1 MLLKWGEIISAL
13 LLRHVIV
20 IVTNIFSQLGG
31 DVLQK
36 VEVRNLVKIFG
47 KNSRKGLTMLE
58 AGYSKEEILKKEKL
72 TIGVADVSLSIKEG
86 EIFVIMGLSGSG
98 KSTLLR
104 CLNRL
109 HEPTAGEIFIDGED
123 ITKMDK
129 SRVREV
135 RRNKLGMVFQ
145 NFALYPNRT
154 IIDNVAFGL
163 EIKGMTKLERHS
175 KAAEV
180 IQLVGLADYQNSYPS
195 ELSGGMQ
202 QRVGLARALAS
213 DPDILLMDEPFSALD
228 PLIRKD
234 MQQEL
239 IRLQAKMNKTIIF
252 ITHDLDEA
260 LSLGDTIAI
269 MRDGKVIQ
277 QGCAEEILTNPENDY
292 VVKFTEEVDRSKI
305 LTAKDIMEKPIDV
318 AVAGRDGVNR
328 ILHKMERHNLS
339 NMLVVDQENRLLGTL
354 LPEDL
359 VKAKKEQI
367 SVVDMIREDVPTA
380 TTEVSMLELM
390 DHLGDTSGPLA
401 VINDQ
406 RQLQGVIVRGSVI
419 AALTRRGKF

>member
-1 MLLKWGEIISAL
+1 MPENKD
-13 LLRHVIV
+13 
-20 IVTNIFSQLGG
+20 GG
-31 DVLQK
+31 SMEQI
-36 VEVRNLVKIFG
+36 EVQNVVKIFG
-47 KNSRKGLTMLE
+47 KNPKRGLEMLQE
-58 AGYSKEEILKKEKL
+58 GYSKEDILQKANL
-72 TIGVADVSLSIKEG
+72 TVGVAGVNLSIPKG

-109 HEPTAGEIFIDGED
+109 HEPTAGKVFVDGED
-123 ITKMDK
+123 ITQMDTQQVRNLRREKM
-129 SRVREV
+129 
-135 RRNKLGMVFQ
+135 GMVFQ

-154 IIDNVAFGL
+154 ILNNVAFGL
-163 EIKGMTKLERHS
+163 EIKGTEKSARLA
-175 KAAEV
+175 KASEM
-180 IQLVGLADYQNSYPS
+180 IELVGLKDYEDAYPS

-239 IRLQAKMNKTIIF
+239 IRLQAKMNKTIVF

-277 QGCAEEILTNPENDY
+277 QGCAEDILKSPENDY
-292 VVKFTEEVDRSKI
+292 VVKFTEDVDRSKI
-305 LTAKDIMEKPIDV
+305 FTADTIMEKPKDV
-318 AVAGRDGVNR
+318 FVAERDGVNR
-328 ILHKMERHNLS
+328 GLHKIKRHALS
-339 NMLVVDQENRLLGTL
+339 NILAVDRKGRLLGVL

-359 VKAKKEQI
+359 ARAKKDNLNPSDLIRPDI
-367 SVVDMIREDVPTA
+367 STVKQDTPMRD
-380 TTEVSMLELM
+380 LLN
-390 DHLGDTSGPLA
+390 DLGDTESPLA
-401 VINDQ
+401 VIDKDEV
-406 RQLQGVIVRGSVI
+406 LQGIIVRGTVV
-419 AALTRRGKF
+419 AALAQRGFVDADL

>member
-1 MLLKWGEIISAL
+1 MKQI
-13 LLRHVIV
+13 
-20 IVTNIFSQLGG
+20 
-31 DVLQK
+31 
-36 VEVRNLVKIFG
+36 EVKNVVKIFG
-47 KNSRKGLTMLE
+47 KNPERGLQLMKE
-58 AGYSKEEILKKEKL
+58 GYSKEKL
-72 TIGVADVSLSIKEG
+72 LQEANVTVGVAGVSLSIPKG

-109 HEPTAGEIFIDGED
+109 HEPTAGQIFVDGED
-123 ITKMDK
+123 ITQMDARQVRGLRREKM
-129 SRVREV
+129 
-135 RRNKLGMVFQ
+135 GMVFQ

-154 IIDNVAFGL
+154 ILDNVAFGL
-163 EIKGMTKLERHS
+163 EIKGTAKNSRLA
-175 KAAEV
+175 KAAEM
-180 IQLVGLADYQNSYPS
+180 IELVGLKGYEDSYPS

-239 IRLQAKMNKTIIF
+239 IRLQAKMNKTIVF

-277 QGCAEEILTNPENDY
+277 QGCAEDILRSPENEY
-292 VVKFTEEVDRSKI
+292 VVKFTEDVDRSKI
-305 LTAKDIMEKPIDV
+305 FTADSIMEKPKDV
-318 AVAGRDGVNR
+318 FVAGRDGVNR
-328 ILHKMERHNLS
+328 ALRKMERHVLS
-339 NMLVVDQENRLLGTL
+339 SLLAVDREGCLLGVL

-359 VKAKKEQI
+359 AKAKKENLDPSDLVRNEI
-367 SVVDMIREDVPTA
+367 STVTRDTPMRD
-380 TTEVSMLELM
+380 LL
-390 DHLGDTSGPLA
+390 HNLGETRGPLA
-401 VINDQ
+401 VIDEDKVL
-406 RQLQGVIVRGSVI
+406 RGIIVKGSVV
-419 AALTRRGKF
+419 AALAQRGDVDANV

>member
-1 MLLKWGEIISAL
+1 M
-13 LLRHVIV
+13 
-20 IVTNIFSQLGG
+20 
-31 DVLQK
+31 
-36 VEVRNLVKIFG
+36 RNLVKIFG
-47 KNSRKGLTMLE
+47 KNSRAGLTMLE
-58 AGYSKEEILKKEKL
+58 DGYSKDEILRKAKL
-72 TIGVADVSLSIKEG
+72 TVGIAGVSLSVKEG
-86 EIFVIMGLSGSG
+86 ELFVIMGLSGSG

-123 ITKMDK
+123 ITKMDSK
-129 SRVREV
+129 EVREV

-154 IIDNVAFGL
+154 ILDNVAFGL
-163 EIKGMTKLERHS
+163 EIKGIS
-175 KAAEV
+175 KAERYQQAAEIIEV
-180 IQLVGLADYQNSYPS
+180 VGLKDYQDSFPS

-228 PLIRKD
+228 PLIRKE

-239 IRLQAKMNKTIIF
+239 IRLQSKMNKTIIF

-269 MRDGKVIQ
+269 MRDGKIIQ
-277 QGCAEEILTNPENDY
+277 QGCAEEILNNPENDY

-305 LTAKDIMEKPIDV
+305 LTAKDIMEKPIEV
-318 AVAGRDGVNR
+318 AVAGKDGVNR
-328 ILHKMERHNLS
+328 ILHKMERHGLS
-339 NMLVVDQENRLLGTL
+339 NMLVVDQENQLLGTL

-359 VKAKKEQI
+359 VKAKKDNI
-367 SVVDMIREDVPTA
+367 PVMDMIRKSVPTA
-380 TTEVSMLELM
+380 DTEVSMLELM
-390 DHLGDTSGPLA
+390 EQLGDTSGPLA
-401 VINDQ
+401 VIDEQ
-406 RQLQGVIVRGSVI
+406 QKLQGVIVRGSVI
-419 AALTRRGKF
+419 AALTRRGGF